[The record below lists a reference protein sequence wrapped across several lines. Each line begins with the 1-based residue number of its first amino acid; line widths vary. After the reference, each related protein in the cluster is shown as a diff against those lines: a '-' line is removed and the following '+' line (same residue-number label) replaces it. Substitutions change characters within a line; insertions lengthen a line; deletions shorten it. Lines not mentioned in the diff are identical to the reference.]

1 MTGLW
6 ARRSRIPILGG
17 AREFYFLQN
26 VQIGCGDHAASCTV
40 FCPKF
45 KMAEPRSL
53 LYRVLSQIQNGRTT
67 QPPVPCSFPNSKW
80 PDHAASCTVFCPKFK
95 MAGPR
100 SLLYRVLSQ
109 IQNGRTTQPPV
120 PCSFPNSKWP
130 GRVVEHLPPAGTEFA
145 NEWVCTPRPSPP
157 APYLH
162 DGTRKTFR
170 FSPYRVVGRTG
181 SRNEINGTWA

>member
-1 MTGLW
+1 MTEDWRRCIRLNLHSFVYGMTGLW

-45 KMAEPRSL
+45 KMAE
-53 LYRVLSQIQNGRTT
+53 
-67 QPPVPCSFPNSKW
+67 
-80 PDHAASCTVFCPKFK
+80 
-95 MAGPR
+95 PR